1 MIFQDLPLLQMLI
14 GTMLPPNYN
23 TGYTLEYYAEPE
35 YFDKYLLQV
44 QKIIDSFQLIKI
56 GTNEVVRS

>member
-1 MIFQDLPLLQMLI
+1 MLI